1 MYFRDNREQ
10 NIVDKFKKL
19 SKIGVPLEC
28 FTKVFSY
35 RIAALNKF
43 LKSVLKKDST
53 ISVSLEYSCFRKF
66 KHSSSYNTLQRI

>member
-1 MYFRDNREQ
+1 MDFRDNHEQ
-10 NIVDKFKKL
+10 NIVDKLKKL
-19 SKIGVPLEC
+19 SQIGVPLEC

-43 LKSVLKKDST
+43 LKSVLKKAST

-66 KHSSSYNTLQRI
+66 KQSSF